1 MANTHKDQLL
11 ANLQE
16 RFGPLGR
23 LAGSQSLFSLRE
35 DAARVYVRYSRFHD
49 GNKAFFGLRRID
61 LLQLAG
67 QNSYICFL
75 VDGGLPP
82 VLVPYGDFEEVFR
95 DAETASDGQYK
106 VQLLNTRGQLELY
119 VARQGRFNVNAYVGF
134 DLLEKRIDA
143 RGPNPIPDL
152 THSQVQTM
160 LAGIGNCKGYDVWIP
175 ACDVCRLE
183 WSLTRAFKLRET
195 IPSGFDEVSHILC
208 EVDVVWVAKGRDSIE
223 SLFEVEHS
231 TSIYSGLLR
240 FNDLLLTNPK
250 LSHFSIVSNDSRRSA
265 FARQLFRPTFQR
277 SGLAELT
284 SFLEYA
290 NVLAWHSRLLCA
302 TGAAQH
308 SA

>member
-134 DLLEKRIDA
+134 DLLEKSIDA

-175 ACDVCRLE
+175 ASTCAGLN
-183 WSLTRAFKLRET
+183 
-195 IPSGFDEVSHILC
+195 
-208 EVDVVWVAKGRDSIE
+208 GR
-223 SLFEVEHS
+223 
-231 TSIYSGLLR
+231 
-240 FNDLLLTNPK
+240 
-250 LSHFSIVSNDSRRSA
+250 
-265 FARQLFRPTFQR
+265 
-277 SGLAELT
+277 
-284 SFLEYA
+284 
-290 NVLAWHSRLLCA
+290 
-302 TGAAQH
+302 
-308 SA
+308 

>member
-95 DAETASDGQYK
+95 DAETASDGQ
-106 VQLLNTRGQLELY
+106 
-119 VARQGRFNVNAYVGF
+119 
-134 DLLEKRIDA
+134 
-143 RGPNPIPDL
+143 
-152 THSQVQTM
+152 
-160 LAGIGNCKGYDVWIP
+160 
-175 ACDVCRLE
+175 
-183 WSLTRAFKLRET
+183 
-195 IPSGFDEVSHILC
+195 
-208 EVDVVWVAKGRDSIE
+208 
-223 SLFEVEHS
+223 
-231 TSIYSGLLR
+231 
-240 FNDLLLTNPK
+240 
-250 LSHFSIVSNDSRRSA
+250 
-265 FARQLFRPTFQR
+265 
-277 SGLAELT
+277 
-284 SFLEYA
+284 
-290 NVLAWHSRLLCA
+290 
-302 TGAAQH
+302 
-308 SA
+308 